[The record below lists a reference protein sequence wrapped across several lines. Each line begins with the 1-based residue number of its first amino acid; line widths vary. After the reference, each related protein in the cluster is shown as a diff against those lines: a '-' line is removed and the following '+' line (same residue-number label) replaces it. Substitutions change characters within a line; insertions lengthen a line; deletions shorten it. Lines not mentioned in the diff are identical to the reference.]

1 MPTATDIANVPGV
14 ITVGVDLG
22 AEPKRTAVAMLE
34 WDHEGVRLLEL
45 LTTAD
50 DDTVLELAL
59 QADKT
64 GIDCPL
70 GWSDDFVEFVNAHHT
85 GNVATTPVD
94 SAARLPLRYRA
105 TDLFLIE
112 EKLGRPLSVSSDLIA
127 VPAMRAAGL
136 LAAMIRSGIEVDR
149 AGVTGGVAETYP
161 ALAVRHWKL
170 DGGKY
175 KGAGNEANL
184 SAMVDRLRRGF
195 RGRLDFGEHRSAV
208 RRSDDAFDAVMCAM
222 VARATTVY
230 RGTAQIPRGLV
241 QRARREG
248 WIAVPT
254 CRLDELIAPVEYAP
268 SGQYSAVEPN
278 NKHVK
283 RRV

>member
-1 MPTATDIANVPGV
+1 M

-34 WDHEGVRLLEL
+34 WDTDGVQVVEL
-45 LTTAD
+45 LTSAD
-50 DDTVLELAL
+50 DDQILDLAL

-70 GWSDDFVEFVNAHHT
+70 GWSDDFVAFVNEHHN
-85 GNVATTPVD
+85 GNIQSTPVD
-94 SAARLPLRYRA
+94 SVARVPLRYRA

-136 LAAMIRSGIEVDR
+136 LASLMRAGVEVDR

-161 ALAVRHWKL
+161 AAAIRHWKL
-170 DGGKY
+170 DAGRY
-175 KGAGNEANL
+175 KGTENTETL
-184 SAMVDRLRRGF
+184 SAMADKLRRGF
-195 RGRLDFGEHRSAV
+195 RGRLDFGEHRAAI
-208 RRSDDAFDAVMCAM
+208 RRSDDAFDAVMCAL
-222 VARATTVY
+222 VARASLVY
-230 RGTAQIPRGLV
+230 RGTAQIPQGLI

-248 WIAVPT
+248 WIHVPT
-254 CRLDELIAPVEYAP
+254 CRLDELIATVDYDP
-268 SGQYSAVEPN
+268 SSPAS
-278 NKHVK
+278 
-283 RRV
+283 

>member
-1 MPTATDIANVPGV
+1 M
-14 ITVGVDLG
+14 ITVGVDLA

-34 WDHEGVRLLEL
+34 WDHEGVRLVEL

-50 DDTVLELAL
+50 DEQILELAV

-70 GWSDDFVEFVNAHHT
+70 GWSDDFVAFVNEHHA
-85 GNVATTPVD
+85 GNVASTPVD
-94 SAARLPLRYRA
+94 AAARVPLRYRA

-112 EKLGRPLSVSSDLIA
+112 QKLGRPLSVSSDLIA

-136 LAAMIRSGIEVDR
+136 LAAMARAGIEVDR

-161 ALAVRHWKL
+161 ALAIRHWKL

-175 KGAGNEANL
+175 KGAGNEGGL
-184 SAMVDRLRRGF
+184 SAMADKLRRGF
-195 RGRLDFGEHRSAV
+195 RGQLDLGEHRAAV
-208 RRSDDAFDAVMCAM
+208 RRSDDAFDALMCAL
-222 VARATTVY
+222 VARATMVY

-254 CRLDELIAPVEYAP
+254 CRLDELIAPVEYDPSAP
-268 SGQYSAVEPN
+268 
-278 NKHVK
+278 
-283 RRV
+283 

>member
-1 MPTATDIANVPGV
+1 MPKRPDIANVPGV

-34 WDHEGVRLLEL
+34 WDPDGVRLLEL
-45 LTTAD
+45 KTTAD
-50 DDTVLELAL
+50 DDEILELAL

-70 GWSDDFVEFVNAHHT
+70 GWSDDFVAFVNEHHA
-85 GNVATTPVD
+85 GSILSTPVD
-94 SAARLPLRYRA
+94 AAARVPLRYRA
-105 TDLFLIE
+105 TDLYLIE

-136 LAAMIRSGIEVDR
+136 LAAMVRAGIEVDR

-175 KGAGNEANL
+175 KGAGNEENL
-184 SAMVDRLRRGF
+184 SAMADKLRRGF

-208 RRSDDAFDAVMCAM
+208 RRSDDAFDAVVCSL

-230 RGTAQIPRGLV
+230 RGTAQIPRGLIA
-241 QRARREG
+241 RARREG

-254 CRLDELIAPVEYAP
+254 CRLDELIAPVEYDP
-268 SGQYSAVEPN
+268 S
-278 NKHVK
+278 
-283 RRV
+283 R